1 MPFRYQRAIRRAD
14 GRVSDEDEAEVED
27 DDGLGINDRSLLLG
41 ESLTASYRIRGSARR
56 RNISPESAVSLW
68 SKLTFSWPYR
78 LLRQGTRS
86 GILNSGQ
93 AMQLPHDLKLIHVT
107 NEFDVSE
114 FVRPIPLYTGQSSTT
129 RLDQAGLDTMKS
141 LLSRILSVYGFK
153 ITMFGIFEF
162 ILAAATFAMPFL
174 LSQLLQYM
182 EGATKDIRIG
192 FTWAGLIVGVSIIDG
207 LVSVHLDYAKNRL
220 SLSIRSVLMSAVYEK
235 STLISKSGLSG
246 RTVGEILNLMSTDC
260 DRVSGTIQN
269 IHQLWSVPLRCI
281 ATLIL
286 LYYQIGYIFFIGL
299 GFSIIMIFINQYIGN
314 FIGRVNKDFMAAK
327 DKRIRLVTDI
337 IFSMKQIKM
346 QAWESIFGQ
355 KINELRKNELN
366 ELRLIFR
373 YFTDWSANQKPF
385 T

>member
-1 MPFRYQRAIRRAD
+1 
-14 GRVSDEDEAEVED
+14 
-27 DDGLGINDRSLLLG
+27 
-41 ESLTASYRIRGSARR
+41 
-56 RNISPESAVSLW
+56 
-68 SKLTFSWPYR
+68 
-78 LLRQGTRS
+78 
-86 GILNSGQ
+86 
-93 AMQLPHDLKLIHVT
+93 MQLPHDLKLIHVT

-129 RLDQAGLDTMKS
+129 RLDQAGLDTLKS

-162 ILAAATFAMPFL
+162 FLAGATFAMPFL

-355 KINELRKNELN
+355 KINELRKDELN
-366 ELRLIFR
+366 QLRLVFEIHLESDLWTNKNLVFENR
-373 YFTDWSANQKPF
+373 
-385 T
+385 

>member
-1 MPFRYQRAIRRAD
+1 MDPC
-14 GRVSDEDEAEVED
+14 
-27 DDGLGINDRSLLLG
+27 
-41 ESLTASYRIRGSARR
+41 
-56 RNISPESAVSLW
+56 
-68 SKLTFSWPYR
+68 
-78 LLRQGTRS
+78 
-86 GILNSGQ
+86 SGQ

-129 RLDQAGLDTMKS
+129 RLDQAGLDTLKS

-162 ILAAATFAMPFL
+162 ILAGATFAMPFL

-355 KINELRKNELN
+355 KINELRKDELN
-366 ELRLIFR
+366 QLRLVFEIHLES
-373 YFTDWSANQKPF
+373 DWWTNKNLVF
-385 T
+385 ENF